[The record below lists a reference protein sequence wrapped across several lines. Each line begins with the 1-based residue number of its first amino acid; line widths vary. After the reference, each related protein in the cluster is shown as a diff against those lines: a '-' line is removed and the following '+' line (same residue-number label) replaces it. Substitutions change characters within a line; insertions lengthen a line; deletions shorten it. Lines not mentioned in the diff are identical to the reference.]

1 MNNCFSPLNPHSLT
15 VTATLLAVALLS
27 GCTVGPNFKA
37 PTPATPESWTSWR
50 SADPALLQVPG
61 AAAVADNQ
69 WWKQYNDPA
78 LNTLVDKALVASPDI
93 RSATLRF
100 ASARAQQR
108 ITSSQQTPSV
118 NATASIT
125 RAQQSEN
132 SPSTRALKEA
142 IPNPD
147 ELIQLMGEPYNW
159 YQGGLDF
166 SWEIDLWGHVRRAV
180 EASDADSEA
189 QKAMLELARL
199 SIVGD
204 VVNSYWNLR
213 GIQQQIVLAKGDEK
227 ALNERLML
235 IKARTDGG
243 ALDDTDLE
251 RQRSELAATR
261 ANIIELQAQEGVATN
276 QLLLLLNEHPGALK
290 DLLRYKSDSLSTDT
304 LPPLTL
310 GIPSDVA
317 LNRPDIRA
325 AEARL
330 HAATARIGVAEA
342 ELYPSITLGAK
353 MGMDTYSANNFTEWG
368 SRVWSVGPSLNLPLF
383 DRGRRKSTVVLRE
396 TDQQQAAVDYHKT
409 VLQAWQEIDD
419 ALSRYAAA
427 RQKLTEQQTRAE
439 SSAQALRLIEA
450 RYNGG
455 LSSFIN
461 VLDSQRS
468 DIQARQALAG
478 GQRDV
483 KTAWAAVNRAVGN
496 YPR

>member
-1 MNNCFSPLNPHSLT
+1 MNNRFSHFNYHSLT
-15 VTATLLAVALLS
+15 VTATLLAVTFLS
-27 GCTVGPNFKA
+27 GCTVGPDFKA
-37 PTPATPESWTSWR
+37 PKPATPESWTSWR
-50 SADPALLQVPG
+50 SADPALLQIPG

-69 WWKQYNDPA
+69 WWKRYNDPVLNA
-78 LNTLVDKALVASPDI
+78 LVEKALIASPDI

-108 ITSSQQTPSV
+108 ITSSQQAPSV

-125 RAQQSEN
+125 RTQQSEN

-142 IPNPD
+142 LPDPD
-147 ELIQLMGEPYNW
+147 ELVQLMAEPYNW

-204 VVNSYWNLR
+204 VVNSYWSLR
-213 GIQQQIVLAKGDEK
+213 GTQQQIALAKDDEH
-227 ALNERLML
+227 ALKERLTI

-243 ALDDTDLE
+243 ALDDTDFE
-251 RQRSELAATR
+251 RQRSELAAIR
-261 ANIIELQAQEGVATN
+261 ANLIELQAQEGVATN

-290 DLLRYKSDSLSTDT
+290 DLLRYKPGSLSTGT
-304 LPPLTL
+304 LPQLAL

-325 AEARL
+325 AEAQL
-330 HAATARIGVAEA
+330 HAATARIGVAQA

-353 MGMDTYSANNFTEWG
+353 INMDTYSADNFTEWG
-368 SRVWSVGPSLNLPLF
+368 SRAWSVGPSLNLPLF
-383 DRGRRKSTVVLRE
+383 DRGRRKATVVLRE

-409 VLQAWQEIDD
+409 VLKAWQEIDD

-427 RQKLTEQQTRAE
+427 QQKLTQQQTRAE

-455 LSSFIN
+455 LTSFIN
-461 VLDSQRS
+461 VLDAQRS
-468 DIQARQALAG
+468 DIQARQSLAES
-478 GQRDV
+478 QRDV
-483 KTAWAAVNRAVGN
+483 KTTWAAVNRSVGN
-496 YPR
+496 YPS

>member
-1 MNNCFSPLNPHSLT
+1 MNNRFSRSNPHSLT

-27 GCTVGPNFKA
+27 GCTVGPDFKA

-50 SADPALLQVPG
+50 SADPALLQIPG

-69 WWKQYNDPA
+69 WWKQYNDPV
-78 LNTLVDKALVASPDI
+78 LNTLVEKAFIASPDI

-132 SPSTRALKEA
+132 SPSSRALKEA

-227 ALNERLML
+227 ALNERLTL

-243 ALDDTDLE
+243 ALDDTDFE
-251 RQRSELAATR
+251 RQRSELAAAR
-261 ANIIELQAQEGVATN
+261 VNLIELQAQEGEATN

-290 DLLRYKSDSLSTDT
+290 DLLRYQSDSLSADT

-353 MGMDTYSANNFTEWG
+353 IGMDTYSANNFTEWG
-368 SRVWSVGPSLNLPLF
+368 SRAWSVGPSLNLPLF
-383 DRGRRKSTVVLRE
+383 DRGRRKATVVLRE

-427 RQKLTEQQTRAE
+427 RQKLTQQQTRAE
-439 SSAQALRLIEA
+439 SSAQALNLIEA

-455 LSSFIN
+455 LTSFIN
-461 VLDSQRS
+461 VLDAQRS
-468 DIQARQALAG
+468 DIQARQELAA
-478 GQRDV
+478 GQRDM

>member
-1 MNNCFSPLNPHSLT
+1 MNNRCSHFNRHPLT
-15 VTATLLAVALLS
+15 IMATLLALTLLS
-27 GCTVGPNFKA
+27 GCTVGPDFKA
-37 PTPATPESWTSWR
+37 PKPATPESWTSWR
-50 SADPALLQVPG
+50 SADPALLQIPG
-61 AAAVADNQ
+61 AVTVADNQ
-69 WWKQYNDPA
+69 WWKRYNDPV
-78 LNTLVDKALVASPDI
+78 LNTLVEKALIASPDI

-108 ITSSQQTPSV
+108 ITSSQQAPSV

-125 RAQQSEN
+125 RTQQSEN

-142 IPNPD
+142 VPDPD
-147 ELIQLMGEPYNW
+147 ELIQLMAEPNNW

-189 QKAMLELARL
+189 QKALLERARL

-204 VVNSYWNLR
+204 VVNSYWSLR
-213 GIQQQIVLAKGDEK
+213 GTQQQIALAKDDEN
-227 ALNERLML
+227 ALNERLTI

-243 ALDDTDLE
+243 ALDDTDFE

-261 ANIIELQAQEGVATN
+261 ANLIELQAQEGVATN

-290 DLLRYKSDSLSTDT
+290 DLLRYKPGSLSAGT
-304 LPPLTL
+304 LPQFAL

-325 AEARL
+325 AEAQL
-330 HAATARIGVAEA
+330 HAATARIGVAQA

-353 MGMDTYSANNFTEWG
+353 INMDTYSADNFTEWG
-368 SRVWSVGPSLNLPLF
+368 SRSWSVGPSLNLPLF
-383 DRGRRKSTVVLRE
+383 DRGRRKATVVLRE

-409 VLQAWQEIDD
+409 VLKAWQEIDD

-427 RQKLTEQQTRAE
+427 QQKLTQQQTRAE

-450 RYNGG
+450 RYNSG
-455 LSSFIN
+455 LTSFIN
-461 VLDSQRS
+461 VLDAQRR
-468 DIQARQALAG
+468 DIQARQSLAES
-478 GQRDV
+478 QRDV
-483 KTAWAAVNRAVGN
+483 KTTWAAVNRAVGN

>member
-1 MNNCFSPLNPHSLT
+1 MNKCFSNLNRHPLT
-15 VTATLLAVALLS
+15 VMATLLALTVLS
-27 GCTVGPNFKA
+27 GCTVGPDFKA
-37 PTPATPESWTSWR
+37 PKPAAPESWTSWR
-50 SADPALLQVPG
+50 SADPALLQIPG
-61 AAAVADNQ
+61 AAAAADNQ
-69 WWKQYNDPA
+69 WWKRYNDPV
-78 LNTLVDKALVASPDI
+78 LSTLVEKALIASPDI

-125 RAQQSEN
+125 RTQQSEN

-142 IPNPD
+142 LPDPD
-147 ELIQLMGEPYNW
+147 ELIQLMAEPYNW

-204 VVNSYWNLR
+204 VVNSYWSLR
-213 GIQQQIVLAKGDEK
+213 GIQQQIALAKDDEN
-227 ALNERLML
+227 ALNERLTI

-243 ALDDTDLE
+243 ALDDTNFE

-261 ANIIELQAQEGVATN
+261 ANLIELQAQEGVATN

-290 DLLRYKSDSLSTDT
+290 DLLRYKPGSLSAGT
-304 LPPLTL
+304 LPQLAL

-325 AEARL
+325 AEAHL

-353 MGMDTYSANNFTEWG
+353 IGMDTYSADNFTEWS
-368 SRVWSVGPSLNLPLF
+368 SRAWSVGPSLNLPLF
-383 DRGRRKSTVVLRE
+383 DRGRRKGTVVLRE

-409 VLQAWQEIDD
+409 VLKAWQEIDD

-427 RQKLTEQQTRAE
+427 QQKLTQQQTHAE

-455 LSSFIN
+455 LTSFIN
-461 VLDSQRS
+461 DLDAQRS
-468 DIQARQALAG
+468 DIQARQSLVAG
-478 GQRDV
+478 QKDV

>member
-1 MNNCFSPLNPHSLT
+1 MNNRCSHFNRQPLT
-15 VTATLLAVALLS
+15 IMATLLALTLLN
-27 GCTVGPNFKA
+27 GCTVGPDFNA
-37 PTPATPESWTSWR
+37 PKPATPESWTSWR
-50 SADPALLQVPG
+50 SADPALLQIPG

-69 WWKQYNDPA
+69 WWKRYHDPV
-78 LNTLVDKALVASPDI
+78 LNTLVEKALIASPDI

-100 ASARAQQR
+100 AGARAQQR

-125 RAQQSEN
+125 RTQQSEN
-132 SPSTRALKEA
+132 SPSTRSLKEVL
-142 IPNPD
+142 PDPD
-147 ELIQLMGEPYNW
+147 ELVQLMAEPYNW

-180 EASDADSEA
+180 EASEADSEA

-204 VVNSYWNLR
+204 VVNSYWSLR
-213 GIQQQIVLAKGDEK
+213 GTQQQIALAKDDEN
-227 ALNERLML
+227 ALNERLTI

-243 ALDDTDLE
+243 ALDDTDFE
-251 RQRSELAATR
+251 RQRSELAVTR
-261 ANIIELQAQEGVATN
+261 ANLIELQAQEGVATN
-276 QLLLLLNEHPGALK
+276 QLLLLLNEHPGALN
-290 DLLRYKSDSLSTDT
+290 DLLRYNPGSLSAGT
-304 LPPLTL
+304 LPQLAL

-325 AEARL
+325 AEAQL
-330 HAATARIGVAEA
+330 HAATARIGVAQA

-353 MGMDTYSANNFTEWG
+353 INMDTYSTDNFTEWG
-368 SRVWSVGPSLNLPLF
+368 SRAWSVGPSLNLPLF
-383 DRGRRKSTVVLRE
+383 DRGRRKATVVLRE

-409 VLQAWQEIDD
+409 VLKAWQEIDD

-427 RQKLTEQQTRAE
+427 QQKLTQQQTRAE
-439 SSAQALRLIEA
+439 SSVQALRLIEA

-455 LSSFIN
+455 LTSFID
-461 VLDSQRS
+461 VLDAQRS
-468 DIQARQALAG
+468 DIQARQSLAES
-478 GQRDV
+478 QREV
-483 KTAWAAVNRAVGN
+483 KTTWAAVNRSVGN

>member
-27 GCTVGPNFKA
+27 GCTVGPDFKA

-69 WWKQYNDPA
+69 WWKQYNDPV

-166 SWEIDLWGHVRRAV
+166 SWEIDLWGHVRRAI

-261 ANIIELQAQEGVATN
+261 ANLIELQAQEGVATN

-427 RQKLTEQQTRAE
+427 RQKLTQQQTRAE
-439 SSAQALRLIEA
+439 SSAQALNLIEA

-455 LSSFIN
+455 LTSFIN
-461 VLDSQRS
+461 VLDAQRS
-468 DIQARQALAG
+468 DIQARQELAA
-478 GQRDV
+478 GQRDM